1 MIKNGQWFL
10 HGGRWLGS
18 AILTLTTLLTMN
30 AAEVSKESA
39 KPKTSL
45 ATFGGGCFWCVEAAF
60 ETFKGVKA
68 VMSGYAGGETLNPS
82 YEEVCTGRTG
92 HAEVVQVQFDP
103 SVISFETLL
112 EIFWEAHDP
121 TTSDR
126 QGADA
131 GTQYRSIILYHD
143 EAQKRAAEAARK
155 SAQKKFSD
163 PIVTQIV
170 PLAKFYPAEDH
181 HQDYFRRNPRAPYCA
196 VVISP
201 KMQKLQKVKKAIED
215 KQH

>member
-1 MIKNGQWFL
+1 
-10 HGGRWLGS
+10 
-18 AILTLTTLLTMN
+18 MN

>member
-1 MIKNGQWFL
+1 
-10 HGGRWLGS
+10 
-18 AILTLTTLLTMN
+18 MN
-30 AAEVSKESA
+30 AAEVANDSA
-39 KPKTSL
+39 KPKTSR

-68 VMSGYAGGETLNPS
+68 VVSGYSGGETVNPS
-82 YEEVCTGRTG
+82 YEEICTGRTG
-92 HAEVVQVQFDP
+92 HAEVVQIEFDP
-103 SVISFETLL
+103 AVISFETLL

-121 TTSDR
+121 TTQDR

-143 EAQKRAAEAARK
+143 EAQKRAAEAAKK
-155 SAQKKFSD
+155 SAQTKFSD
-163 PIVTQIV
+163 PVVTQIV
-170 PLAKFYPAEDH
+170 PLAKFYTAEEK

-201 KMQKLQKVKKAIED
+201 KLQKLQKVKKAIED
-215 KQH
+215 RQR